1 MINGVSLFSNV
12 GIGEMYLKKNDINI
26 VIANELEDDRSKFYK
41 NVYPECEM
49 INGDI
54 YEKYSE
60 IIEKAKKMNCK
71 FLMATPPCQGMSVA
85 GKRDYSD
92 RRNQLI
98 IPVLNAIKDID
109 PDYVLIENVPQ
120 LLKFTIDYNGNVDT
134 VENIINTEFGN
145 KYNINKNKVIN
156 AQDYGVPQNRKRAII
171 LMSKNGIWEFP
182 EKDKKLVTVRETI
195 GDLPSV
201 EAIVEGNINYFK
213 DNDKR
218 IAECQKIHKWHMPK
232 EHAQRHVEIM
242 RHTPTGHSAFENDI
256 YYPKKLDG
264 TKVKGY
270 NTTYKR
276 MEWDK
281 PAPTITM
288 ANGVIS
294 SQCNVHP
301 GRLQE
306 DGTYSDAR
314 ALTVYEIMKLF
325 TIEDEW
331 NIPNWANDNFIRQVI
346 GEGVPPLLI
355 EKITKNLG
363 CDYNE
368 K

>member
-1 MINGVSLFSNV
+1 MIKGVSLFSNV
-12 GIGEMYLKKNDINI
+12 GIGEMYLRNCGIDI
-26 VIANELEDDRSKFYK
+26 VIANELEEDRAKFYK
-41 NVYPECEM
+41 HVYPECDM
-49 INGDI
+49 ICGNV
-54 YEKYSE
+54 YEKYPE
-60 IIEKAKKMNCK
+60 IIEKAKKMKCN

-92 RRNQLI
+92 SRNQLI
-98 IPVLNAIKDID
+98 IPVLNAIKDIE
-109 PDYVLIENVPQ
+109 PDYVLIENVSQ
-120 LLKFTIDYNGNVDT
+120 LLKLKINYNGNTDT
-134 VENIINTEFGN
+134 VENIIKIEFGCN
-145 KYNINKNKVIN
+145 YNINHNKIIN

-171 LMSKNGIWEFP
+171 LMSKNSDWEFP
-182 EKDKKLVTVRETI
+182 EKEKKLVTVRETI
-195 GDLPSV
+195 GNLPSV

-213 DNDKR
+213 NNDKK
-218 IAECQKIHKWHMPK
+218 IEECKKIHKWHIPR
-232 EHAQRHVEIM
+232 EHAQRHVEVM
-242 RHTPTGHSAFENDI
+242 MHTPTGHSAFENEI
-256 YYPKKLDG
+256 YYPKKVDG
-264 TKVKGY
+264 TRVKGY

-314 ALTVYEIMKLF
+314 VLTVYEVMKLF
-325 TIEDEW
+325 TIKDDW
-331 NIPNWANDNFIRQVI
+331 NIPEWANDNFIRQVI

-355 EKITKNLG
+355 EKIVKNIG
-363 CDYNE
+363 GSKDG
-368 K
+368 